1 MTHQTVTE
9 VLTAGT
15 DSVNVINDINTNGRN
30 SVRAGA
36 TTDPDGNVVASTLT
50 QEEIN
55 DRVERNVNH
64 LSIILLY
71 DGTGYVPDVA
81 GAASNLKTTHVAAV
95 TTGTNYIAANPV
107 EE

>member
-15 DSVNVINDINTNGRN
+15 NSVNVINDINTNGSN

-36 TTDPDGNVVASTLT
+36 TTDADGNVVASTWT
-50 QEEIN
+50 QAEIN
-55 DRVERNVNH
+55 ARVRRNVDH

-71 DGTGYVPDVA
+71 DGTGHVADVA

-95 TTGTNYIAANPV
+95 TTGNAYIAAH
-107 EE
+107 